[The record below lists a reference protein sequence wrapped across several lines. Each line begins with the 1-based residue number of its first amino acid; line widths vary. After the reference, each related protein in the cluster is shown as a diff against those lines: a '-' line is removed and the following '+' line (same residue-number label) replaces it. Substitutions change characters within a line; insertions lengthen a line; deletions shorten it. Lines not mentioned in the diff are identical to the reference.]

1 MKTRKSAILLFCI
14 FLILEIFIG
23 AFASGFLRNYIG
35 DVLVMPSMYFLI
47 RIFTEKFPK
56 FLPGMLFLFA
66 CFVEFLQSID
76 LCGIL
81 GIDKHSLLAVLIGTH
96 GEWADILCYLAGTIL
111 IYGGI
116 IIFPGIFKKSEN

>member
-1 MKTRKSAILLFCI
+1 MKIRKIEVLFFSF
-14 FLILEIFIG
+14 FLILEILIG
-23 AFASGFLRNYIG
+23 ALTTGFLRGYIG
-35 DVLVMPSMYFLI
+35 DVLVMPIMYFLV

-56 FLPGMLFLFA
+56 SLPGILFLFA

-116 IIFPGIFKKSEN
+116 LIFPRIFKKSEN

>member
-1 MKTRKSAILLFCI
+1 MKIRKIEVLFFSF
-14 FLILEIFIG
+14 FLILEILIG
-23 AFASGFLRNYIG
+23 ALATGFLRDYIG
-35 DVLVMPSMYFLI
+35 DVLVMPTMYFLV

-56 FLPGMLFLFA
+56 SLPGMLFLFA

-81 GIDKHSLLAVLIGTH
+81 GINKHSLLAVLIGTH
-96 GEWADILCYLAGTIL
+96 GEWADILCYLAGMIL

-116 IIFPGIFKKSEN
+116 LIFPRIFKKSEN